1 MSETEHPL
9 PDGATLGL
17 AGDLVEF
24 RLYLPSPETQS
35 RTATL
40 GGRDQELRV
49 DEASRQVWVGGV
61 LVSPPLAPK
70 AFAVLSVLFARRG
83 EVVTK
88 DDLALAA
95 WPEREGI
102 IGNQEIEQCV
112 RRIRRRIEA
121 DPYEPVR
128 LMTRKG
134 IGYQL
139 L

>member
-1 MSETEHPL
+1 M
-9 PDGATLGL
+9 
-17 AGDLVEF
+17 
-24 RLYLPSPETQS
+24 
-35 RTATL
+35 
-40 GGRDQELRV
+40 
-49 DEASRQVWVGGV
+49 
-61 LVSPPLAPK
+61 
-70 AFAVLSVLFARRG
+70 
-83 EVVTK
+83 VTK